1 MNWNAIGVIVEL
13 LGVIV
18 VFASLIYLAIQ
29 TRDNTRALRSSAF
42 HQVRQSFS
50 EVSLA
55 MAIEPEVASLFAR
68 AALSSSELTDEEVVQ
83 YGFIL
88 TTLIRR
94 GESAYFQSSEGT
106 LQMETW
112 RGLRDTL
119 VVALDNDY
127 GRAWFSNS
135 SDRFTNEYAEEIST
149 ALASVT

>member
-1 MNWNAIGVIVEL
+1 MNWNAIGAIVEL

-55 MAIEPEVASLFAR
+55 MAMEPEIANFVAR
-68 AALSSSELTDEEVVQ
+68 AALSGSELTDEEIVR
-83 YGFIL
+83 YGFML

-106 LQMETW
+106 LQMEAW
-112 RGLRDTL
+112 RGIRDTL
-119 VVALDNDY
+119 VGALNNDY
-127 GRAWFSNS
+127 GRVWFSNS
-135 SDRFTNEYAEEIST
+135 SSRFTNEYAEEISK